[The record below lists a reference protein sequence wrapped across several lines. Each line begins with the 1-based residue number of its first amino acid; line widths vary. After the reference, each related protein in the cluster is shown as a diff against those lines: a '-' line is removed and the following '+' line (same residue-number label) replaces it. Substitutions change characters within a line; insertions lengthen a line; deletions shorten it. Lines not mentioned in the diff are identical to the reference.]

1 MKFEAVLLHIFG
13 DVFAA
18 VAVAVAVAVV
28 FCLSSL
34 LETFRLED
42 HIFSR
47 ILILKK

>member
-13 DVFAA
+13 DVFA
-18 VAVAVAVAVV
+18 AVAVV